1 MAERGGFEPPV
12 GCDTYDDLANR
23 CLQPLS
29 HLSYKKIGAA
39 NQIRTGVTT
48 LEEWGPTT
56 ER

>member
-29 HLSYKKIGAA
+29 HLSKTGAA
-39 NQIRTGVTT
+39 NQTRTGVTT